1 MPFAELPIDTS
12 FGVNKAS
19 SSLYLSLFLQFF
31 PLAFL
36 KLGILHRLN
45 DTHIY
50 SKSCQSK
57 GYHGNGA

>member
-1 MPFAELPIDTS
+1 
-12 FGVNKAS
+12 
-19 SSLYLSLFLQFF
+19 
-31 PLAFL
+31 LAFL